1 MIELGPAVNLIC
13 TVLQLTLQYLDSY
26 TYNRNKTTHFFVL
39 VLLCKQCVFFLILKG
54 ARIMAETKKV
64 TVKPA
69 AKAVAKKEEVKET
82 KVEAAKEVKAAPAK
96 KVAEKKETVKKEV
109 AKKAPAKK
117 ETVKK
122 ETTKKAATKK
132 AEVKADV
139 QIQFSGKAY
148 TVDELVK
155 IAKDVWKYD
164 LGKKEADFKTVEL
177 YVKPEESLTYYV
189 INGEVSGSFAI

>member
-1 MIELGPAVNLIC
+1 
-13 TVLQLTLQYLDSY
+13 
-26 TYNRNKTTHFFVL
+26 
-39 VLLCKQCVFFLILKG
+39 
-54 ARIMAETKKV
+54 MAETKKV

-96 KVAEKKETVKKEV
+96 KVAEKKETLKKEV